1 MGDPAGIGPEV
12 IVKAAQQL
20 QGRRNFPPLL
30 VAGDLAALSEAAA
43 SAGVELRPQAWQP
56 GEPLPPSGLAVLQSS
71 HLEPAQRTPGKPTLE
86 GAAAAYGYIRAA
98 AAMAVAGEAAGLVTA
113 PISKEWLNRAGYH
126 FPGHTELLA
135 EMAGVSR
142 FRMMFASGRLRLALV
157 TVHIGLAEVPARLN
171 PELVFDTIDLL
182 AEHLRAEC
190 GLSRP
195 RVAVLGLNPHAGEGG
210 LFGREEIDA
219 IQPAI
224 ARAQKLGIEAIG
236 PLPPDTAF
244 VREAGRFRF
253 DGAVAMYHD
262 QGLIPIKML
271 DFDRAVNVT
280 LGLPWVRTS
289 PDHGTGYDIAGL
301 GRARAASMLAAIRFA
316 AQAAA
321 RRGRA
326 PRAAMV

>member
-1 MGDPAGIGPEV
+1 
-12 IVKAAQQL
+12 
-20 QGRRNFPPLL
+20 
-30 VAGDLAALSEAAA
+30 
-43 SAGVELRPQAWQP
+43 
-56 GEPLPPSGLAVLQSS
+56 
-71 HLEPAQRTPGKPTLE
+71 KPTIE
-86 GAAAAYGYIRAA
+86 GAAAAYAYIRAA
-98 AAMAVAGEAAGLVTA
+98 AAMAVAGEAAALVTA

-135 EMAGVSR
+135 EIAGVRR
-142 FRMMFASGRLRLALV
+142 FRMMFTSGHLCLALA

-182 AEHLRAEC
+182 AEHLRTHYGMSC
-190 GLSRP
+190 P
-195 RVAVLGLNPHAGEGG
+195 KVAVLGLNPHAGEGG

-224 ARAQKLGIEAIG
+224 ARARALGIDALG

-244 VREAGRFRF
+244 VRQAGRFRF

-271 DFDRAVNVT
+271 DFDHAVNVT

-289 PDHGTGYDIAGL
+289 PDHGTGYDIAGQ
-301 GRARAASMLAAIRFA
+301 GRARADSMLAAIRFA

-321 RRGRA
+321 RRERA
-326 PRAAMV
+326 VA